1 MHSLAYFYNW
11 CFSHVRTRYSW
22 KWDGDMVLTTEGE
35 VSMADLSWQ
44 VGMAEA
50 VIRFPRHGLYIE
62 SDSKAYLDLGLRNIE
77 EWGFPMSPDYV
88 YAKAPEWEIRTTPD
102 RIEMFALP
110 QGLCVELK
118 WLDGDEFAHWT
129 NPEAFA
135 TSIRNRRKRREWLVW
150 NALHAGEVPEGVVE
164 IVAPEGVHVVDHVT
178 HAWLPRAP
186 RPFVV
191 DDPDH
196 ARLHLRA

>member
-1 MHSLAYFYNW
+1 
-11 CFSHVRTRYSW
+11 
-22 KWDGDMVLTTEGE
+22 
-35 VSMADLSWQ
+35 
-44 VGMAEA
+44 
-50 VIRFPRHGLYIE
+50 
-62 SDSKAYLDLGLRNIE
+62 
-77 EWGFPMSPDYV
+77 
-88 YAKAPEWEIRTTPD
+88 
-102 RIEMFALP
+102 MFALP

-129 NPEAFA
+129 NPESFA

-150 NALHAGEVPEGVVE
+150 NALHDGQVPEGVVE
-164 IVAPEGVHVVDHVT
+164 IESPEGVHVVDHVT
-178 HAWLPRAP
+178 HVWLPRAP